1 MLNRHQSVPPVI
13 HNLVFFRDAHLAL
26 LQPDFIGRRAVLTQ
40 QGQQPEWRF
49 IKLLVDST
57 AADPLSGDPIPLD
70 GECVGY
76 VTSGGS
82 GFRTGQCLALG
93 YISLAAG
100 NSSANNS
107 SSSTSGTN
115 DPASGFA
122 IEILGEARPATV
134 VQHAF
139 YDPDN
144 QRLRS

>member
-1 MLNRHQSVPPVI
+1 MLNRHQSIPPVI
-13 HNLVFFRDAHLAL
+13 HNLVFFRGAHLAL

-93 YISLAAG
+93 YISLTG
-100 NSSANNS
+100 NI
-107 SSSTSGTN
+107 SGTN

-144 QRLRS
+144 RRLRS